1 MKHIKKYIS
10 SLLAISMVAGSL
22 TVGLLAYGADAVAI
36 DSANFPD
43 KNWRT
48 VVSNEYDGDGDGFL
62 SLDERQTTEISLS
75 ALLENYCGETAEIYD
90 LAGIEYFSNL
100 KRLYCGGVGLESL
113 DVSGLGNLAQLTCQG
128 NNMTTLTLGTQSNL
142 TWLNCASNELTALD
156 VSGCTALTR
165 LNCQINNLKS
175 LDATACVN
183 LEELFCQQ
191 NELTEINIRG
201 LTALQTIYCAN
212 NHLWELDLSTNSG
225 LQEVTAYMLDNQ
237 TVDAVAEVEG
247 SEISIAHDF
256 IREDRIVST
265 SFDEGEGNNKV
276 SGFSAGYFVTHDPE
290 KILDGVD
297 YKYYTGNT
305 GADNMSVHINVSR
318 GFHVVRYY
326 MDDTMTT
333 LYDSQVVL
341 SGENAVAPE
350 ITEAPACKTFAG
362 WSQEANGV
370 TADMN
375 IYALWDAKHNFVFV
389 TFKHGQVQ
397 VKCADCQIEDTLDFM
412 DSFGASRG
420 DSNYMEELDVVT
432 DGFINA
438 KDYAK
443 LSKDY
448 RYS

>member
-1 MKHIKKYIS
+1 
-10 SLLAISMVAGSL
+10 
-22 TVGLLAYGADAVAI
+22 
-36 DSANFPD
+36 
-43 KNWRT
+43 
-48 VVSNEYDGDGDGFL
+48 
-62 SLDERQTTEISLS
+62 
-75 ALLENYCGETAEIYD
+75 
-90 LAGIEYFSNL
+90 
-100 KRLYCGGVGLESL
+100 
-113 DVSGLGNLAQLTCQG
+113 
-128 NNMTTLTLGTQSNL
+128 
-142 TWLNCASNELTALD
+142 
-156 VSGCTALTR
+156 
-165 LNCQINNLKS
+165 
-175 LDATACVN
+175 
-183 LEELFCQQ
+183 
-191 NELTEINIRG
+191 
-201 LTALQTIYCAN
+201 
-212 NHLWELDLSTNSG
+212 
-225 LQEVTAYMLDNQ
+225 MLDNQ
-237 TVDAVAEVEG
+237 IVDAVAEVEG

-265 SFDEGEGNNKV
+265 SFDEGEGNDKV

-350 ITEAPACKTFAG
+350 ITEAPTCKTFAG

-420 DSNYMEELDVVT
+420 DSNYIEELDVVT

-448 RYS
+448 RYN